1 MKNKGNAKAQFS
13 KNLIFQ
19 TLMELMEKQPFDKI
33 TIQDIA
39 NTAMISR
46 QTIYRN
52 FGKKTDILKIGVE
65 QVVARYMEN
74 LQMHT
79 DLSFANIAYLLFS
92 TMEDFLPFLRA
103 LNKNRLNSL
112 LTDELFQH
120 ILLIYPKIKK
130 VLFQQYGEELVTQA
144 LLFSFGGFES
154 LLKDWLVSEVRETPE
169 EMKEKFYTFIHLML
183 DERNQTSDI

>member
-130 VLFQQYGEELVTQA
+130 VLVTQA